1 MFSKDIS
8 RKSKIPKWD
17 WKLSMHPLNFKWQ
30 CPRMSCIPALR
41 LTIAKMGSSTSS
53 RNDVLLLA
61 FAWRRVKWPQIFG
74 HWLATGTYLDSRG
87 AAWFCHLRSQAC
99 KGYIYPVSFVTV
111 VSRMDPDLSFL
122 FGNDS
127 WNDSANKQLHGLR
140 QLMIPHFW
148 HSFTLLEI

>member
-1 MFSKDIS
+1 MFSRDIS
-8 RKSKIPKWD
+8 RKSKIPKCD

-99 KGYIYPVSFVTV
+99 KGYIYPVSLWRLYQEWIPIYHFCLATTV
-111 VSRMDPDLSFL
+111 ETTLRTNSCMDSGNSWSHIFDILSP
-122 FGNDS
+122 S
-127 WNDSANKQLHGLR
+127 
-140 QLMIPHFW
+140 
-148 HSFTLLEI
+148 